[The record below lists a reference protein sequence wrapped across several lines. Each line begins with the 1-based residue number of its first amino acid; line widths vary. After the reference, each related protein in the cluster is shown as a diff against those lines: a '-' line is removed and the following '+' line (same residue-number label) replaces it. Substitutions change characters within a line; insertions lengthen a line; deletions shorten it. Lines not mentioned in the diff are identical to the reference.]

1 MPIPGRFPLSATVL
15 LLTVATLPCS
25 PAAGGEE
32 GAPEWTDG
40 LPAAAAFG
48 GPRGLVPRRAI
59 IHVHSVYSH
68 DACDEGA
75 QDEDERTNEACL
87 ERFREALCAAR
98 VDAAF
103 LTEHDRWLVRADSL
117 AEALLFRD
125 GDVPVTADGRLVANR
140 LPCGTLLFAGAEN
153 VLMPVGFDSLP
164 QGSREERREFYDA
177 QDRDAADRFRRF
189 GATVLLSHPEDLSL
203 ERMAGL
209 DPDGI
214 EIYNPHANFAPK
226 HRESQGL
233 SRLGAFAELVPFV
246 LRLTSAHPDLALLAI
261 FHPNREAVD
270 RWDAVLV
277 NRMVFGFG
285 ASDAH
290 ENALPI
296 ELGDGERGDSYSRM
310 LPWVT
315 NVLLTS
321 AEDGR
326 GENGAAPS
334 AIERALRSGR
344 FYTVLEAWG
353 TPGGFDF
360 HLRGPEGPVEMG
372 ETVELGRGQRIVVEP
387 PSVSGRPPGLPQ
399 PEIRMRLYRID
410 REGRSIVVDARRAID
425 VAVPGSGAYRVEVG
439 IVPRH
444 LTPYLGE
451 AADRYLREVPWIYSN
466 PIRVVGPGAGG
477 AIGPDGAESR

>member
-1 MPIPGRFPLSATVL
+1 MSIPGRLPLSAIIL
-15 LLTVATLPCS
+15 LLAVGTLPCS
-25 PAAGGEE
+25 PAAGGER
-32 GAPEWTDG
+32 GVPAWTDG

-48 GPRGLVPRRAI
+48 GPRGWAPKRAI

-68 DACDEGA
+68 DACDEDA
-75 QDEDERTNEACL
+75 QDENERPDEACL
-87 ERFREALCAAR
+87 ERFREALCAGR

-103 LTEHDRWLVRADSL
+103 LTEHDRWLIRADSL
-117 AEALLFRD
+117 AEALLFRA
-125 GDVPVTADGRLVANR
+125 GDTSVTADGHLVANR

-153 VLMPVGFDSLP
+153 VLMPVGLDSLP
-164 QGSREERREFYDA
+164 DGSPEERRDFYDA
-177 QDRDAADRFRRF
+177 QDRGAADRFRRF
-189 GATVLLSHPEDLSL
+189 GATVLLSHPEDLTL

-214 EIYNPHANFAPK
+214 EIYNPHANFAPR

-233 SRLGAFAELVPFV
+233 SRLGAFAALAPFV

-261 FHPNREAVD
+261 FHANHEAID
-270 RWDAVLV
+270 RWDALLAS
-277 NRMVFGFG
+277 RMVFGFG

-296 ELGDGERGDSYSRM
+296 ELADGDRGDSYARM

-315 NVLLTS
+315 NVLLTIPG
-321 AEDGR
+321 DGR
-326 GENGAAPS
+326 GEPGAAPL
-334 AIERALRSGR
+334 AIESALRGGR
-344 FYTVLEAWG
+344 LYAVIEAWG
-353 TPGGFDF
+353 TPSGFDF
-360 HLRGPEGPVEMG
+360 HLRGPEGTVEMG

-387 PSVSGRPPGLPQ
+387 PSVFGRPPGLPE
-399 PEIRMRLYRID
+399 PEIRLRLYRID
-410 REGRSIVVDARRAID
+410 GQERRIIVDTPGAID
-425 VAVPGSGAYRVEVG
+425 VAVPGPGAYRAEVG

-466 PIRVVGPGAGG
+466 PIRI
-477 AIGPDGAESR
+477 IGPAAEAEAR